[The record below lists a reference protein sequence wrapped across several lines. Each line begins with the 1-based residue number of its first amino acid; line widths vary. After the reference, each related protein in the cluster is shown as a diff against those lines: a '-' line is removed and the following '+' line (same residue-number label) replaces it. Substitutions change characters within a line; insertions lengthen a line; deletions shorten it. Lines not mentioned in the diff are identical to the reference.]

1 MTPRTLWTIILKIFG
16 IYILV
21 QVLYGLPQ
29 ISTFIF
35 LLAEQKGSGSFD
47 EFAAILFS
55 TGIYLFIM
63 MAFIFRTDWLIDTL
77 QLNKGISE
85 EKIDFN
91 IHRST
96 VLKIVVII
104 SGVFLFVES
113 LPALL
118 KELFNY
124 WQNINNGF
132 TKNPNAGSI
141 IFNAGKLLI
150 SCFLM
155 TGSRLIVNFIERNRK
170 KAEAPNTSAQ

>member
-55 TGIYLFIM
+55 TSIYLFIM
-63 MAFIFRTDWLIDTL
+63 AGFIFRTDWLIDTL
-77 QLNKGISE
+77 GLNKGISE

-96 VLKIVVII
+96 VLTIVVII

-113 LPALL
+113 VPALL

-124 WQNINNGF
+124 CQNINNGF
-132 TKNPNAGSI
+132 KKNPNAGSI
-141 IFNAGKLLI
+141 IFNAAKLLI
-150 SCFLM
+150 SYFM
-155 TGSRLIVNFIERNRK
+155 ITSSRLIVNFIERKRRGTN
-170 KAEAPNTSAQ
+170 AS